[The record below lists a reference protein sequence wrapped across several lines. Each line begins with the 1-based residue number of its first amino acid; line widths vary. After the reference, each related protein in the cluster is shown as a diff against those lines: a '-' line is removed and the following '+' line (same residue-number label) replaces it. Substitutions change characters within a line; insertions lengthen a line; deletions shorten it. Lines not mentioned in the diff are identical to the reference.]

1 MKYFYL
7 YILTFMVFLVIDFMW
22 LTWIAK
28 NMYSE
33 KIGHL
38 LAESPNFIAALIFY
52 LLFVGAILIFAVLPG
67 YEAQS
72 PSKTILLGALLGI
85 ITYATYDLTNL
96 ATLKNWPLSVTTIDI
111 LWGTGLCTVTSISG
125 YYIANFL
132 NV

>member
-1 MKYFYL
+1 MKYVYL
-7 YILTFMVFLVIDFMW
+7 YILTFIVFLAIDFVW
-22 LTWIAK
+22 LNWIAK
-28 NMYSE
+28 NLYSE

-38 LAESPNFIAALIFY
+38 LAENPNLIAAGVFY
-52 LLFVGAILIFAVLPG
+52 LLFVAASLVLAVLPG

-72 PSKTILLGALLGI
+72 LTKTIMLGAIFGM

-96 ATLKNWPLSVTTIDI
+96 ATLKDWPLSVTIIDVI
-111 LWGTGLCTVTSISG
+111 WGTSLSTATAVAG

>member
-1 MKYFYL
+1 MKYIYL
-7 YILTFMVFLVIDFMW
+7 YLLTFAVFLAIDFVW

-28 NMYSE
+28 NLYAE

-38 LAESPNFIAALIFY
+38 LAENPNLIAALVFY
-52 LLFVGAILIFAVLPG
+52 LLFVGAALLFAVLPG

-72 PSKTILLGALLGI
+72 VTKTLLLGAALGM

-96 ATLKNWPLSVTTIDI
+96 ATLKDWPLSVTIIDI
-111 LWGTGLCTVTSISG
+111 IWGTSLCAVTSVAG

>member
-1 MKYFYL
+1 MKYVYL
-7 YILTFMVFLVIDFMW
+7 YILTFIVFLAIDFVW
-22 LTWIAK
+22 LNWIAK
-28 NMYSE
+28 SLYSE

-38 LAESPNFIAALIFY
+38 LAENPNLIAAGVFY
-52 LLFVGAILIFAVLPG
+52 LLFVAASLVLAVLPG

-72 PSKTILLGALLGI
+72 LTKTIMLGAIFGM

-96 ATLKNWPLSVTTIDI
+96 ATLKEWPLSVTIIDI
-111 LWGTGLCTVTSISG
+111 IWGTSLSTATAVAG

>member
-7 YILTFMVFLVIDFMW
+7 YILTFLVFLAIDFVW
-22 LTWIAK
+22 LNWIAK
-28 NMYSE
+28 NLYSE

-38 LAESPNFIAALIFY
+38 LAENPNLIAAGVFY
-52 LLFVGAILIFAVLPG
+52 LLFVGASLLLVVLPG

-72 PSKTILLGALLGI
+72 ITKTIMLGAVFGM

-96 ATLKNWPLSVTTIDI
+96 ATLKEWPLSVTIIDI
-111 LWGTGLCTVTSISG
+111 IWGTSLSTATAVAG

-132 NV
+132 NI

>member
-1 MKYFYL
+1 MKYVYL
-7 YILTFMVFLVIDFMW
+7 YILTFIVFLAIDFVW
-22 LTWIAK
+22 LNWIAK
-28 NMYSE
+28 NLYSQ

-38 LAESPNFIAALIFY
+38 LAENPNLIAAGVFY
-52 LLFVGAILIFAVLPG
+52 LLFVAASLVLAVLPG

-72 PSKTILLGALLGI
+72 LTRTIMLGAIFGM

-96 ATLKNWPLSVTTIDI
+96 ATLKEWPLSVTIIDI
-111 LWGTGLCTVTSISG
+111 IWGTSLSTTTAVAG

>member
-1 MKYFYL
+1 MKYVYL
-7 YILTFMVFLVIDFMW
+7 YILTFIVFLAIDFVW
-22 LTWIAK
+22 LNWIAK
-28 NMYSE
+28 NLYSE

-38 LAESPNFIAALIFY
+38 LAENPNLIAAGVFY
-52 LLFVGAILIFAVLPG
+52 LLFVAASLVLAVLPG

-72 PSKTILLGALLGI
+72 LTKTIMLGAIFGM

-96 ATLKNWPLSVTTIDI
+96 ATLKEWPLSVTIIDI
-111 LWGTGLCTVTSISG
+111 IWGTSLSTATAIAG

>member
-1 MKYFYL
+1 MKYVYL
-7 YILTFMVFLVIDFMW
+7 YILTFIVFLAIDFVW
-22 LTWIAK
+22 LNWIAK
-28 NMYSE
+28 NLYSE

-38 LAESPNFIAALIFY
+38 LAENPNLIAAGVFY
-52 LLFVGAILIFAVLPG
+52 LLFVAASLVLAVLPG

-72 PSKTILLGALLGI
+72 LTKTIMLGAIFGM

-96 ATLKNWPLSVTTIDI
+96 ATLKDWPLSVTIIDI
-111 LWGTGLCTVTSISG
+111 IWGTSLSTATAVAG

>member
-1 MKYFYL
+1 
-7 YILTFMVFLVIDFMW
+7 MW
-22 LTWIAK
+22 LNWIAK
-28 NMYSE
+28 NLYSE

-38 LAESPNFIAALIFY
+38 LAENPNLIAAGVFY
-52 LLFVGAILIFAVLPG
+52 LLFVAASLVLAVLPG

-72 PSKTILLGALLGI
+72 LTKTIMLGAIFGM

-96 ATLKNWPLSVTTIDI
+96 ATLKDWPLSVTIIDVI
-111 LWGTGLCTVTSISG
+111 WGTSLSTATAVAG

>member
-1 MKYFYL
+1 MKYVYL
-7 YILTFMVFLVIDFMW
+7 YILTFIVFLAIDFVW
-22 LTWIAK
+22 LNWIAK
-28 NMYSE
+28 SLYSE

-38 LAESPNFIAALIFY
+38 LAENPNLIAAGVFY
-52 LLFVGAILIFAVLPG
+52 LLFVGASLVLAVLPG

-72 PSKTILLGALLGI
+72 LTKTIMLGAIFGM

-96 ATLKNWPLSVTTIDI
+96 ATLKEWPLSVTIIDI
-111 LWGTGLCTVTSISG
+111 IWGTSLSTATAVAG

>member
-1 MKYFYL
+1 MKYVYL
-7 YILTFMVFLVIDFMW
+7 YILTFIVFLAIDFVW
-22 LTWIAK
+22 LNWIAK
-28 NMYSE
+28 NLYSQ

-38 LAESPNFIAALIFY
+38 LAENPNLIAAGVFY
-52 LLFVGAILIFAVLPG
+52 LLFVAASLVLAVLPG

-72 PSKTILLGALLGI
+72 LTKTIMLGAIFGM

-96 ATLKNWPLSVTTIDI
+96 ATLKEWPLSVTIIDI
-111 LWGTGLCTVTSISG
+111 IWGTSLSTATAVAG